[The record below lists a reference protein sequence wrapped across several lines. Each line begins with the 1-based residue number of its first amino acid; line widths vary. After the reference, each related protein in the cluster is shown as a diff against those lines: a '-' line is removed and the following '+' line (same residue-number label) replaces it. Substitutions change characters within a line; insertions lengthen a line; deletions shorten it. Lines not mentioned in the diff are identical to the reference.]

1 MAVKIAAA
9 VSMGLSS
16 TLCSPSSFSLSAFL
30 VGFEV
35 VGGSCWLAFV
45 VFSCWLFVGCL
56 VANVG
61 GFWLFCSWLGVFL
74 GGFGGY
80 VGEDGCQD
88 CGLAW

>member
-1 MAVKIAAA
+1 MA
-9 VSMGLSS
+9 GLCC
-16 TLCSPSSFSLSAFL
+16 LQK
-30 VGFEV
+30 V
-35 VGGSCWLAFV
+35 FV
-45 VFSCWLFVGCL
+45 CWLFVGCL

-88 CGLAW
+88 CGGDCGGGGFGVPGWVFGDGFLLGHLVCPPVFWVGLCLV